1 MKIRG
6 EKVFNLIPGH
16 KWLHKRKVRV
26 GKRIIRRWLKNTR
39 TILVYILWLSLR
51 IRGIRRMYYWIFF
64 WNNKTKRRIIK
75 WS

>member
-6 EKVFNLIPGH
+6 EKVFNLILGY

-51 IRGIRRMYYWIFF
+51 LRGIRRMYYWIFF
-64 WNNKTKRRIIK
+64 WNNKTKRWIIK